1 MEKVIELINVTK
13 VYKNKSIEYVALK
26 NVNLKVERGEFIA
39 IVGPSGSGKTTLLNI
54 IGLLD
59 SPTTGKVILEGKDVT
74 TLSDN
79 EKAELRN
86 KKIGFVFQTYNLI
99 SYLTVYENV
108 ELPLVVSGVPET
120 ERRKIVMDTLA
131 KIPGLLELKDKKPN
145 QLSAGQQQRVAIARA
160 LVMNPSIILADE
172 PTANLDTRNGQA
184 IVSLF
189 REINEK
195 MGVTII
201 MATHDPEMLKY
212 CKRIIQIRDGVIEKE
227 ETVVR

>member
-13 VYKNKSIEYVALK
+13 IYKSRSTEYIALRDINLEIEK
-26 NVNLKVERGEFIA
+26 GEFVA

-59 SPTTGKVILEGKDVT
+59 SPTYGKVILEGKDVT
-74 TLSDN
+74 MLNDN
-79 EKAELRN
+79 EKAKLRN
-86 KKIGFVFQTYNLI
+86 KKIGFIFQTYNLI

-108 ELPLVVSGVPET
+108 ELPLIISGVPEG
-120 ERRKIVMDTLA
+120 ERRKIVMNTLS
-131 KIPGLLELKDKKPN
+131 KIPGLLDLKNKKPN

-172 PTANLDTRNGQA
+172 PTANLDTKNGQA
-184 IVSLF
+184 IISLF
-189 REINEK
+189 REINDK

-212 CKRIIQIRDGVIEKE
+212 CKRIIRIRDGVIEKE
-227 ETVVR
+227 EKIIK

>member
-1 MEKVIELINVTK
+1 VEKVIELINVTK

-59 SPTTGKVILEGKDVT
+59 SPTSGKVILEGKDVT

-131 KIPGLLELKDKKPN
+131 KIPGLIELKDKKPN

-227 ETVVR
+227 ETVAR

>member
-1 MEKVIELINVTK
+1 MPPVIELINVSK
-13 VYKNKSIEYVALK
+13 VYRSKASEYIALK
-26 NVNLKVERGEFIA
+26 NINLKVEKGDFLA

-59 SPTTGKVILEGKDVT
+59 SPTSGSVILEGKDVT
-74 TLSDN
+74 TLNES
-79 EKAELRN
+79 EKAYLRN

-108 ELPLVVSGVPET
+108 ELPLVISGINES
-120 ERRKIVMDTLA
+120 ERRKIVIDILSR
-131 KIPGLLELKDKKPN
+131 IPGLLDLKDKKPN

-184 IVSLF
+184 IISIF
-189 REINEK
+189 REISDK
-195 MGVTII
+195 MRVTII
-201 MATHDPEMLKY
+201 MATHDPEMLKH
-212 CKRIIQIRDGVIEKE
+212 CKRIIYIRDGIIERDE
-227 ETVVR
+227 MISI